1 MLNNTRMIYFN
12 KLFLLM
18 TFKSLS
24 KDFYCFNE
32 DSYNVENFYHKNWE
46 NFGDQIDDEIFVI
59 VGVLI

>member
-1 MLNNTRMIYFN
+1 MIYFN
-12 KLFLLM
+12 KLYLLM
-18 TFKSLS
+18 TLKSLS

-46 NFGDQIDDEIFVI
+46 NFGGQIDDEVLVI